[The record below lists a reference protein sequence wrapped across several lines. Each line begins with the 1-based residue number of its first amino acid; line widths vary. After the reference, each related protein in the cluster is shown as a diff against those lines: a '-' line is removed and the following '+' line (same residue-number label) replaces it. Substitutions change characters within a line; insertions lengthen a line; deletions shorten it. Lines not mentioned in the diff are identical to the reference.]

1 MKAAVIRF
9 PGSNCDRDIADILSK
24 YYQYDVTFV
33 WHKDSFE
40 RKFDLVVVPGGF
52 SYGDYLR
59 CGALARFSP
68 AMISLKD
75 HLDSGRLVLGICNGF
90 QILVEAGLLPGALTR
105 NKSLKHICKNVNLKI
120 GSTENPLTKKISP
133 DKILDIPISHGEG
146 SYFAEEDT
154 LKRLADENRILFRYA
169 GENPNGSLDDIA
181 GITSKDFKIAGLMP
195 HPERAVE
202 EISGSTDGKIIFDS
216 FFERV

>member
-1 MKAAVIRF
+1 MRTAVIRF
-9 PGSNCDRDIADILSK
+9 PGSNCDRDIADILSQEYNHK
-24 YYQYDVTFV
+24 VSFI
-33 WHKDSFE
+33 WHKESFE
-40 RKFDLVVVPGGF
+40 KHYDLVVIPGGF

-68 AMISLKD
+68 AMVSLKD
-75 HLDSGRLVLGICNGF
+75 HIDSGRLVLGICNGF
-90 QILVEAGLLPGALTR
+90 QILVESGLLPGALTR
-105 NKSLKHICKNVNLKI
+105 NKTLKHICKNVNLKV
-120 GSTENPLTKKISP
+120 GSKGNPLTKNISP

-146 SYFAEEDT
+146 SYFADADT
-154 LKRLADENRILFRYA
+154 LKQLADEDRVLFRYA

-181 GITSKDFKIAGLMP
+181 GVTSKDFRIAGLMP

-216 FFERV
+216 FFQFL

>member
-1 MKAAVIRF
+1 MRTAVIRF
-9 PGSNCDRDIADILSK
+9 PGSNCDRDIADILSQE
-24 YYQYDVTFV
+24 YNHQVSFI
-33 WHKDSFE
+33 WHKESFE
-40 RKFDLVVVPGGF
+40 KHYDLVVIPGGF

-68 AMISLKD
+68 AMVSLKD
-75 HLDSGRLVLGICNGF
+75 HIDSGRLVLGICNGF
-90 QILVEAGLLPGALTR
+90 QILVESGLLPGALTR
-105 NKSLKHICKNVNLKI
+105 NKTLKHICKNVNLKV
-120 GSTENPLTKKISP
+120 GSKGNPLTKNISP

-146 SYFAEEDT
+146 SYFADADT
-154 LKRLADENRILFRYA
+154 LKQLADEDRVLFRYA

-181 GITSKDFKIAGLMP
+181 GVTSKDFRIAGLMP

-216 FFERV
+216 FFQFL

>member
-1 MKAAVIRF
+1 MKTAVIRF

-24 YYQYDVTFV
+24 YYHHDVTYV

-40 RKFDLVVVPGGF
+40 KKYDLVVLPGGF

-105 NKSLKHICKNVNLKI
+105 NKTLKHICKNVNLKV
-120 GSTENPLTKKISP
+120 GSKENPLTKKISP
-133 DKILDIPISHGEG
+133 DKLLDIPISHGEG
-146 SYFAEEDT
+146 SYFADKET
-154 LKRLADENRILFRYA
+154 LKRLEDENRILFKYS
-169 GENPNGSLDDIA
+169 GENPNGSLEDIA

-202 EISGSTDGKIIFDS
+202 EISGSTD
-216 FFERV
+216 